1 MSREIQRVRK
11 VGQTLVVTIPQS
23 FLNEIKLT
31 KGDKVLIESMPPRK
45 MLVTQETEQ
54 MPNTKR
60 AELEID
66 ALEKRKAALDSEA
79 NCACEQWNH
88 SDYQDIPDNE
98 ADFAVYMALLNRDR
112 SRLDAEIAEK
122 KLALFDLQ
130 G

>member
-31 KGDKVLIESMPPRK
+31 EGDKVLIESMPPRK

-79 NCACEQWNH
+79 NCACEQWSH